1 MFSSGIEVDIEQ
13 EQNLKFI
20 SCNDFM
26 KVFGRILGFWDGI
39 TMKLEG
45 PDEEQTRLL
54 MKSFV
59 PLKLKKDNFR
69 LFDASSSASFSSR
82 RMPSLSFSRSQLH
95 ISFFYKGGTPVSF
108 ESASKRKRNTSSTR
122 ARFCVLIVRLLFQVT
137 PEEGEQENTHT
148 RAHTECA

>member
-45 PDEEQTRLL
+45 PNEEQTRFL

-82 RMPSLSFSRSQLH
+82 RMPSLSSSRSQLH
-95 ISFFYKGGTPVSF
+95 ISLFFFIKEELLYLLSQLARGG
-108 ESASKRKRNTSSTR
+108 EIHQA
-122 ARFCVLIVRLLFQVT
+122 
-137 PEEGEQENTHT
+137 PELGSVF
-148 RAHTECA
+148 